1 MEGKKIQIWLAQT
14 RANFLLLAVVLT
26 FIGFAL
32 AVKEINSLNGAIN
45 VFHLLLLLI
54 GNVLAHTSVNLFNE
68 YSDFKTKI
76 DFHTIRNP
84 FSGGSGMLV
93 SGKTKPETVLK
104 VAIITMLIGL
114 AIGIY
119 FVIIAHW
126 FLIILIAI
134 SALTIVLYT
143 PLLAKILLGEFFAGL
158 TLGSF
163 VVVGTYI
170 GLTANPEMNLS
181 QIIPLKV
188 IIVSIP
194 AGILTSLLL
203 FLNEFPD
210 AEADKEGGR
219 YHIVIAV
226 GKKISGYLYCLG
238 IFLVYATIILIP
250 ILNLSSYFIYLGL
263 LTLPLALKSCTTAVK
278 YGSEVDKII
287 PAMGINV
294 LVVLITDLLMGV
306 GILL

>member
-1 MEGKKIQIWLAQT
+1 MGENKLQIWLAQT

-26 FIGFAL
+26 FLGFAL
-32 AVKEINSLNGAIN
+32 AMNDINPTNGSLN
-45 VFHLLLLLI
+45 VFHLILLLI
-54 GNVLAHTSVNLFNE
+54 GNILAHTSVNLFNE
-68 YSDFKTKI
+68 YSDFKTRI

-84 FSGGSGMLV
+84 FSGGSGMIV

-104 VAIITMLIGL
+104 AAIITMLIGL

-119 FVIIAHW
+119 FIIIAHW
-126 FLIILIAI
+126 FLSILIVI
-134 SALTIVLYT
+134 SVLTIVLYT

-163 VVVGTYI
+163 VVIGTYI
-170 GLTANPEMNLS
+170 GLIANPEMELS
-181 QIIPLKV
+181 QILPLKV

-219 YHIVIAV
+219 YHLVIAF
-226 GKKISGYLYCLG
+226 GKKTSGYLYCLG
-238 IFLVYATIILIP
+238 IFLVYAMIIITP
-250 ILNLSSYFIYLGL
+250 ILNLGSYFIYLGL
-263 LTLPLALKSCTTAVK
+263 LTLPLALKSGAAAVK
-278 YGSEVDKII
+278 HGNEIDKII